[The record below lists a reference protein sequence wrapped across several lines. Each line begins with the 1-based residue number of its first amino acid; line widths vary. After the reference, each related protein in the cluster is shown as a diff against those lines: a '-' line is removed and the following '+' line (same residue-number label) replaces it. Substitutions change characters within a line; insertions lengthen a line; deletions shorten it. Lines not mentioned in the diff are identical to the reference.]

1 MDEWIDIFKDR
12 LREAESPLPP
22 GDWDVFEAKYKADRR
37 RRRVLP
43 FVISSVSIAAAAVVA
58 ALLFLSRPSDSA
70 PVTKPFEAIPSAPQ
84 RLAETIEPQPE
95 PPVIQSP
102 HPPVV
107 QSPHPPVVQSPHTPV
122 VLSPHTPVILSPQ
135 GEESFDTEEVV
146 ETEEVPAANQ
156 QHAQSPQGEE
166 SNEFIDYETSGKP
179 TRKRLTVAPH
189 FGGMRSDV
197 AVPVSFPSFPG
208 KNVYG
213 LNPGKQE
220 GQDYISVPI
229 PYNWNN
235 GLNNG
240 LSSLSADHS
249 IPITFGVDLS
259 FPINQRLAITS
270 GVEMSSYKSV
280 FTEIIYKQSLTQNR
294 YLTQKALYLG
304 IPLRIDWS
312 FWQGGK
318 FSAWIGAGGK
328 VDRCVYA
335 RLDGE
340 DIRDK
345 DFNFSALADAGIRYD
360 FLEYLGIYLAP
371 EVSWYFKPDNPSI
384 LTYRT
389 EHPFALTINVGL
401 RLNL

>member
-1 MDEWIDIFKDR
+1 MDEWLKIIGER
-12 LREAESPLPP
+12 LREAQVPLPVD
-22 GDWDVFEAKYKADRR
+22 DWEMFEANMKAKKRHSS
-37 RRRVLP
+37 
-43 FVISSVSIAAAAVVA
+43 FVRWVAAAASLVAAAAVTA
-58 ALLFLSRPSDSA
+58 FFLPKKSVEEVIEKMVSPVSPIPERLAQASDT
-70 PVTKPFEAIPSAPQ
+70 PVTP
-84 RLAETIEPQPE
+84 
-95 PPVIQSP
+95 PPVI
-102 HPPVV
+102 
-107 QSPHPPVVQSPHTPV
+107 
-122 VLSPHTPVILSPQ
+122 LSPSGEESSSAPVILSPQ
-135 GEESFDTEEVV
+135 GEESTS
-146 ETEEVPAANQ
+146 PAPVIL
-156 QHAQSPQGEE
+156 SPQDEE
-166 SNEFIDYETSGKP
+166 SVPQTSNNAISDNDFQDYETSRE
-179 TRKRLTVAPH
+179 THSRRRLSVAPH
-189 FGGMRSDV
+189 LGGMRSDV
-197 AVPVSFPSFPG
+197 AAQVSFPSFPG
-208 KNVYG
+208 KNFYAS
-213 LNPGKQE
+213 NHGKQ
-220 GQDYISVPI
+220 GLVP
-229 PYNWNN
+229 YSNS
-235 GLNNG
+235 LNNG

>member
-1 MDEWIDIFKDR
+1 MDEWIDILKDR

-70 PVTKPFEAIPSAPQ
+70 PATKPFEAIPSAPQ

-102 HPPVV
+102 QTLVVKSPKTVPVIL
-107 QSPHPPVVQSPHTPV
+107 SPHPPV
-122 VLSPHTPVILSPQ
+122 ILSPK
-135 GEESFDTEEVV
+135 GEESQATEEVV
-146 ETEEVPAANQ
+146 ETEDVPAANQ
-156 QHAQSPQGEE
+156 QQAQSPQGEE
-166 SNEFIDYETSGKP
+166 SNDFIDYETSGKP

-197 AVPVSFPSFPG
+197 AAPVSFPSFPG
-208 KNVYG
+208 KNVYAS
-213 LNPGKQE
+213 NHGKQ
-220 GQDYISVPI
+220 GLDYLSL
-229 PYNWNN
+229 PYSNS
-235 GLNNG
+235 LNNG

-294 YLTQKALYLG
+294 YLTQNALYLG

>member
-1 MDEWIDIFKDR
+1 MDEWIDILKDR

-70 PVTKPFEAIPSAPQ
+70 PATKPFEAIPSAPQ

-102 HPPVV
+102 QTLVVKSPKTVPVIL
-107 QSPHPPVVQSPHTPV
+107 SPHPPV
-122 VLSPHTPVILSPQ
+122 ILSPK
-135 GEESFDTEEVV
+135 GEESQATEEVV
-146 ETEEVPAANQ
+146 ETEDVPAANQ
-156 QHAQSPQGEE
+156 QQAQSPQGEE
-166 SNEFIDYETSGKP
+166 SNDFIDYETSGKP

-197 AVPVSFPSFPG
+197 AAPVSFPSFPG
-208 KNVYG
+208 KNVYAS
-213 LNPGKQE
+213 NHGKQ
-220 GQDYISVPI
+220 GLDYLSL
-229 PYNWNN
+229 PYSNS
-235 GLNNG
+235 LNNG

>member
-1 MDEWIDIFKDR
+1 MDEWIDILKER
-12 LREAESPLPP
+12 LEEAEAPLPA
-22 GDWDVFEAKYKADRR
+22 GDWEVFEAKYKADRR

-43 FVISSVSIAAAAVVA
+43 FVISSVSVAAAVA
-58 ALLFLSRPSDSA
+58 AAILFLSRPSDSA
-70 PVTKPFEAIPSAPQ
+70 PATKPFEAIPSVPQ

-102 HPPVV
+102 QTLVVKSPKTVPVI
-107 QSPHPPVVQSPHTPV
+107 
-122 VLSPHTPVILSPQ
+122 LSPQPPVILSPQ
-135 GEESFDTEEVV
+135 GEESHATEEVV
-146 ETEEVPAANQ
+146 ETEDVPAANQ
-156 QHAQSPQGEE
+156 QQAQSPQGEE
-166 SNEFIDYETSGKP
+166 SNDFIDYETSGKP

-197 AVPVSFPSFPG
+197 AVPVSFPYSLEN
-208 KNVYG
+208 KVYG
-213 LNPGKQE
+213 SNPGKQE
-220 GQDYISVPI
+220 GQAYISVPI

-240 LSSLSADHS
+240 LNSLSADHS

-294 YLTQKALYLG
+294 YLTQNALYLG

-345 DFNFSALADAGIRYD
+345 DFNFSALADAGILYD

>member
-1 MDEWIDIFKDR
+1 MDEWIDILKDR

-70 PVTKPFEAIPSAPQ
+70 PATKPFEAIPSAPQ

-107 QSPHPPVVQSPHTPV
+107 QSPHPPVILSPQPPVILNPQGEGSHDTKEVVETEDVPTEEQPAVQSPQPT
-122 VLSPHTPVILSPQ
+122 VILSPQ
-135 GEESFDTEEVV
+135 GEESND
-146 ETEEVPAANQ
+146 
-156 QHAQSPQGEE
+156 
-166 SNEFIDYETSGKP
+166 FIDYETSGKP

-197 AVPVSFPSFPG
+197 AVPVSFLSFPG
-208 KNVYG
+208 KNFYAS
-213 LNPGKQE
+213 NHGKQ
-220 GQDYISVPI
+220 GLDYLSF
-229 PYNWNN
+229 PYSNS
-235 GLNNG
+235 LNNG

>member
-1 MDEWIDIFKDR
+1 MDEWIDILKDR

-43 FVISSVSIAAAAVVA
+43 FVISSVSIAAAAAVA

-70 PVTKPFEAIPSAPQ
+70 PATKPFEAIPFAPQ

-102 HPPVV
+102 QTTPVTLNHQPPVV
-107 QSPHPPVVQSPHTPV
+107 Q
-122 VLSPHTPVILSPQ
+122 SPHTPVILSPQ
-135 GEESFDTEEVV
+135 GEESQATEEVV
-146 ETEEVPAANQ
+146 ETEDVPSANQ
-156 QHAQSPQGEE
+156 QQAQTPQSPQAEE
-166 SNEFIDYETSGKP
+166 SNDFIDYETSGKP

-197 AVPVSFPSFPG
+197 AVPVSFPYSPDN
-208 KNVYG
+208 KVYG
-213 LNPGKQE
+213 SNPGKQE

-240 LSSLSADHS
+240 LNSLSADHS

-259 FPINQRLAITS
+259 LPINQRLAITS

-280 FTEIIYKQSLTQNR
+280 FTEIIYKQS
-294 YLTQKALYLG
+294 LTQKALYLG

>member
-1 MDEWIDIFKDR
+1 MDEWIDILKDR

-70 PVTKPFEAIPSAPQ
+70 PATKPFEAIPSAPQ

-95 PPVIQSP
+95 PPVIQSL

-107 QSPHPPVVQSPHTPV
+107 QSPHPPVI
-122 VLSPHTPVILSPQ
+122 LSPHTPVILSPQ
-135 GEESFDTEEVV
+135 GEESTQ
-146 ETEEVPAANQ
+146 A
-156 QHAQSPQGEE
+156 EE
-166 SNEFIDYETSGKP
+166 SNDFIDYETSGKP

-197 AVPVSFPSFPG
+197 AVPVSFLYSPDN
-208 KNVYG
+208 KVYG
-213 LNPGKQE
+213 SNPGKQE

-240 LSSLSADHS
+240 LNSLSADHS

>member
-1 MDEWIDIFKDR
+1 MDEWIYILKDR
-12 LREAESPLPP
+12 LREAESPLPT

-70 PVTKPFEAIPSAPQ
+70 PATKPFEAIPSVPQ
-84 RLAETIEPQPE
+84 RLAETIESQPE

-107 QSPHPPVVQSPHTPV
+107 QSPHPPV
-122 VLSPHTPVILSPQ
+122 ILSPQ
-135 GEESFDTEEVV
+135 GEESQATEEVV
-146 ETEEVPAANQ
+146 ETEDVPAVNQ
-156 QHAQSPQGEE
+156 QQAQSPQTPVILSQQSEE
-166 SNEFIDYETSGKP
+166 SNDFIDYETSGKP

-197 AVPVSFPSFPG
+197 AAPVSFPSFPG
-208 KNVYG
+208 KNVYAS
-213 LNPGKQE
+213 NHGKQ
-220 GQDYISVPI
+220 GLDYLSL
-229 PYNWNN
+229 PYSNS
-235 GLNNG
+235 LNNG

-294 YLTQKALYLG
+294 YLTQNALYLG

>member
-1 MDEWIDIFKDR
+1 MDKWLEIISER
-12 LREAESPLPP
+12 LRDAQLPLPP
-22 GDWDVFEAKYKADRR
+22 GDWEVFEAKLKAKKRHSM
-37 RRRVLP
+37 
-43 FVISSVSIAAAAVVA
+43 FVRWAAAAASLAAAAAVA
-58 ALLFLSRPSDSA
+58 AFFLPKKSVEEVIEKVVSPVSPVSPIPERLAQASDTPVTPA
-70 PVTKPFEAIPSAPQ
+70 PVI
-84 RLAETIEPQPE
+84 
-95 PPVIQSP
+95 
-102 HPPVV
+102 
-107 QSPHPPVVQSPHTPV
+107 
-122 VLSPHTPVILSPQ
+122 LSPHSPVILSPSGEESPQ
-135 GEESFDTEEVV
+135 GEESAAPVILSPSGEE
-146 ETEEVPAANQ
+146 
-156 QHAQSPQGEE
+156 SPQGEE
-166 SNEFIDYETSGKP
+166 SVPQTANNAISDNDFQDYETSRE
-179 TRKRLTVAPH
+179 THSRKRLTVAPH
-189 FGGMRSDV
+189 LGGMRSDV
-197 AVPVSFPSFPG
+197 AAQVSFPSFPG
-208 KNVYG
+208 KNFYAS
-213 LNPGKQE
+213 NHGKQ
-220 GQDYISVPI
+220 GLVP
-229 PYNWNN
+229 YSNS
-235 GLNNG
+235 LNNG

-312 FWQGGK
+312 LWQGGK

-401 RLNL
+401 RLNI

>member
-1 MDEWIDIFKDR
+1 MDEWIDILKDR

-70 PVTKPFEAIPSAPQ
+70 PATKPFEAIPSAPQ

-107 QSPHPPVVQSPHTPV
+107 QSPH
-122 VLSPHTPVILSPQ
+122 TPVILSPQ
-135 GEESFDTEEVV
+135 GEESND
-146 ETEEVPAANQ
+146 
-156 QHAQSPQGEE
+156 
-166 SNEFIDYETSGKP
+166 FIDYETSGKP

-197 AVPVSFPSFPG
+197 AVPVSFLSFPG
-208 KNVYG
+208 KNVYAS
-213 LNPGKQE
+213 NHGKQ
-220 GQDYISVPI
+220 GLDYLSF
-229 PYNWNN
+229 PYSNS
-235 GLNNG
+235 LNDG

>member
-1 MDEWIDIFKDR
+1 MDEWIDILKDR

-22 GDWDVFEAKYKADRR
+22 GDWDVVEAKYKADRR

-70 PVTKPFEAIPSAPQ
+70 PATKPFEAIPSAPQ

-102 HPPVV
+102 QTLVVKSPKTVPVIL
-107 QSPHPPVVQSPHTPV
+107 SPHPPV
-122 VLSPHTPVILSPQ
+122 ILSPK
-135 GEESFDTEEVV
+135 GEESHATEEVV
-146 ETEEVPAANQ
+146 ETEDVPAANQ
-156 QHAQSPQGEE
+156 QQAQSPQAEE
-166 SNEFIDYETSGKP
+166 SNDFIDYETSGKP

-189 FGGMRSDV
+189 LGGMRSDV
-197 AVPVSFPSFPG
+197 AAQVSFPSFPG
-208 KNVYG
+208 KNVYAS
-213 LNPGKQE
+213 NHGKQ
-220 GQDYISVPI
+220 GLDYLSF
-229 PYNWNN
+229 PYSNS
-235 GLNNG
+235 LNNG

>member
-1 MDEWIDIFKDR
+1 MDEWIDILKDR

-43 FVISSVSIAAAAVVA
+43 FVISSVSIAAAVVA
-58 ALLFLSRPSDSA
+58 ALLFLSRLSDSA
-70 PVTKPFEAIPSAPQ
+70 PATKPFEAIPSAPQ

-102 HPPVV
+102 QTLVVKSPKTVPVIL
-107 QSPHPPVVQSPHTPV
+107 SPHPS
-122 VLSPHTPVILSPQ
+122 VILSPQ
-135 GEESFDTEEVV
+135 GEESQASEEVV
-146 ETEEVPAANQ
+146 ETEDVPAVNQ
-156 QHAQSPQGEE
+156 QQAQTPQSPQTPVVQSPQAEE
-166 SNEFIDYETSGKP
+166 SNDFIDYETSGKP

-197 AVPVSFPSFPG
+197 AAQVSFPSFPG
-208 KNVYG
+208 KNVYAS
-213 LNPGKQE
+213 NHGKQ
-220 GQDYISVPI
+220 GLDYLSF
-229 PYNWNN
+229 PYSNS
-235 GLNNG
+235 LNNG